1 MLTAWQ
7 GRKSRLPTQHWLARV
22 IVKLGAGGRGL
33 QFLFCSL
40 EYSSYLLKCLSC
52 QAAPFLLWLE
62 EAGSGL
68 FLCAS
73 GHFQLVGFTSRS
85 GIHEAK
91 GKPRKHFCVLPWV
104 PGPPASRA
112 PFRLSESYICAIY
125 NVQGFY
131 LYFAGEVKPSTVYCI
146 FHLHDCWLTLHCTD
160 LGFLSRGNSCRQ
172 SSTELLIGVKQQ
184 LR

>member
-22 IVKLGAGGRGL
+22 IVKLGAGGTGS

-40 EYSSYLLKCLSC
+40 EYSSYFLKCLSC

-73 GHFQLVGFTSRS
+73 GHFQLVGFISRS

-146 FHLHDCWLTLHCTD
+146 FLKAEVILV
-160 LGFLSRGNSCRQ
+160 FK
-172 SSTELLIGVKQQ
+172 I
-184 LR
+184 